1 MLKPQFFNGTN
12 WIWMNGQLVAWENA
26 TTHVSAHALHYG
38 TGIFEGIRSY
48 KTAHGPCIFRLDS
61 HLNRFVES
69 AAAYEMP
76 LPYSERTLSEAVCQV
91 IKANL
96 LQGNSYIRLLSWYG
110 SHDMGITSRRWPV
123 ETAIIAWPWGILFGD
138 DRSHYGIRV
147 SICPWRKIH
156 FSMLP
161 TSAKA
166 CGQYLSSLLAA
177 QYALKQGCD
186 EALLLDAS
194 GNIAEGPA
202 ENIFLVKDGRL
213 VTNDESSSI
222 LLGITRESVL
232 SIAQNLGLSVEVRHL
247 TPEDLFNADEAFF
260 TGTAVEIVS
269 IREVDGKSIGTPGCH
284 PVTDQIHG
292 VFNKITAG
300 LDTDYRHWL
309 KLVPTAEDSSAAV
322 FPIEPAAVTA
332 ETAG

>member
-1 MLKPQFFNGTN
+1 MMKPQFFNGTN

-48 KTAHGPCIFRLDS
+48 ETAHGPCIFRLDS

-76 LPYSERTLSEAVCQV
+76 LPYSQQTLSEAVCQV

-138 DRSHYGIRV
+138 DRSRYGIRV

-247 TPEDLFNADEAFF
+247 TPEDLFHADEAFF

-269 IREVDGKSIGTPGCH
+269 IREVDGKQIGTPGCH

-292 VFNKITAG
+292 VFNRITAG
-300 LDTDYRHWL
+300 LDTAYRHWL
-309 KLVPTAEDSSAAV
+309 KLVPAVEDSRAAV